1 MGAHPYDGIAA
12 AVFPPGG
19 RCPGLGGA
27 DALADAACWLCQ
39 AAVAAS
45 GLLVILFLLR
55 RRHPRGC
62 APKPGGGTD
71 GQSRARDPAPPE
83 AGQEKRPAADPLR
96 DGPERYRFLVESI
109 RDYAIIL
116 LDPRGRITSWNPGA
130 EWISGYTEPEALGQ
144 PVSRLFPEAE
154 QVAGRPERILR
165 LAAET
170 GRYEDEGWRLRK
182 DGSRFLASGVIA
194 ACYDAHGTLQGFT
207 KVTRDITG
215 ANQAELQT
223 LAETL
228 EGQVQ
233 EQAQAL
239 RARLGV
245 LGSDITERRQA
256 DLALLQS
263 QKLES
268 LGVLAGG
275 IAHDFNNLL
284 GSSIS
289 KKARMRLDLHPQ
301 LPPMEADP
309 AQIQQVI
316 MNLVINAAEAIGEQN
331 GVITVSTRP
340 DELAPASA
348 ELLAGSQPFRPG
360 PHVRLEVADTG
371 IGMTPE
377 VLKRI
382 YDPFF
387 TTKFA
392 GRGLGLAAIHGIV
405 RGHHGCIQVASQPG
419 RGSTFT
425 LRFPAAPGQPGPPAP
440 EPEPPALCPPAPAG
454 RARGTVLVVDDEDAM
469 RSVVV
474 DALDRAGLATL
485 EARDGVE
492 ALDLYQYHRDAI
504 RLVILDLTMPNL
516 DGEETCRE
524 FRRRGSRMPIV
535 LTSGFDEAEVR
546 DRLRGLEV
554 AGFIQK
560 PFGLG
565 ALVELVLRLLPA
577 QA

>member
-19 RCPGLGGA
+19 RCPGLGAA

-45 GLLVILFLLR
+45 GLLVFLFFMR
-55 RRHPRGC
+55 RRPPRGC
-62 APKPGGGTD
+62 APKPGGGTG

-83 AGQEKRPAADPLR
+83 AGQEQRPAADPLR
-96 DGPERYRFLVESI
+96 DGPESYRFLVANI

-130 EWISGYTEPEALGQ
+130 
-144 PVSRLFPEAE
+144 
-154 QVAGRPERILR
+154 
-165 LAAET
+165 
-170 GRYEDEGWRLRK
+170 D
-182 DGSRFLASGVIA
+182 
-194 ACYDAHGTLQGFT
+194 
-207 KVTRDITG
+207 
-215 ANQAELQT
+215 QAELQS
-223 LAETL
+223 LAEAL

-245 LGSDITERRQA
+245 LGGDITERRQA

-284 GSSIS
+284 GAMRGNVELAMTETSLERALPFLETLQGLMANGAGLLRQILAYAGPGQTSTRILDLNQLVEEMTHLLGSSIS
-289 KKARMRLDLHPQ
+289 KKARVRLDLHPQ

-348 ELLAGSQPFRPG
+348 ERLVDGQPIRPG

-440 EPEPPALCPPAPAG
+440 EPEPPPLGPPAPAG
-454 RARGTVLVVDDEDAM
+454 RAGGTVLVVDDEDAM

-504 RLVILDLTMPNL
+504 RLVILDLSMPNL
-516 DGEETCRE
+516 DGEEACRE
-524 FRRRGSRMPIV
+524 FRRRGGRMPIV
-535 LTSGFDEAEVR
+535 LTSGFDEAEAL

-577 QA
+577 EA